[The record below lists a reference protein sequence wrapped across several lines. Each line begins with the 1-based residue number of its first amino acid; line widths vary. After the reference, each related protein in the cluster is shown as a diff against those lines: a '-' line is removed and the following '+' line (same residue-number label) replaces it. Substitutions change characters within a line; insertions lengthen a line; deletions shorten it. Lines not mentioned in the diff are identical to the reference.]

1 METKSCLT
9 FLSPNPVVVGGLD
22 EDCKDAG
29 HLDEDGHGNHLVNG
43 GLINT
48 TGVVEIESCFKSHFK
63 RE

>member
-22 EDCKDAG
+22 EDCEDAG
-29 HLDEDGHGNHLVNG
+29 LLDEDGHGNHLVNG

-63 RE
+63 RA